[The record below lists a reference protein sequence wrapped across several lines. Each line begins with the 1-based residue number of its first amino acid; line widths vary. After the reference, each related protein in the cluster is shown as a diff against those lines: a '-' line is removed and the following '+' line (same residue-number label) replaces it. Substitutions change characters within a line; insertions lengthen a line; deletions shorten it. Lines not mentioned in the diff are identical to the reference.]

1 MMEYSARAVTQ
12 VCTENAEENTQI
24 NSSARNASRTPVLR
38 PQCPQDSDGKEE
50 RKRQDSGRGENNA
63 TI

>member
-1 MMEYSARAVTQ
+1 MAYSVRAVTQ
-12 VCTENAEENTQI
+12 VCTENVEESMEDS
-24 NSSARNASRTPVLR
+24 SSARNASRTPVLR

-50 RKRQDSGRGENNA
+50 RKRQGSGTGENNE

>member
-1 MMEYSARAVTQ
+1 MMAYSVRAVTQ
-12 VCTENAEENTQI
+12 VCTENAEENTQG

-50 RKRQDSGRGENNA
+50 RNGQDYGTGENNA